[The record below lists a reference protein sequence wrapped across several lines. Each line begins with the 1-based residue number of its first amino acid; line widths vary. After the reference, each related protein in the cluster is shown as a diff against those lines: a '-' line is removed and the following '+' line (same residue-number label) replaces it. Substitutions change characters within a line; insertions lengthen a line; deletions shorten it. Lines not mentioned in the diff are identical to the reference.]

1 MAQTWNDEFELPDGS
16 YSVSDIQDYIEN
28 IISKRETLTKILLTH
43 IYINKINNRLV
54 FKIKHGYKLELQ
66 SPETMKSFDTT
77 KKINRQN
84 KKQRK

>member
-66 SPETMKSFDTT
+66 SPETMKLFDTT